1 MPSPAKALS
10 NAALKAALLT
20 ATTRALRLEAELAN
34 AKAEASDDQAMI
46 AYQQLQI
53 AKLRHQVYGQRS
65 ERSVRLIEQLTLAF
79 EELESA
85 ATADEIAAEQA
96 AARTTG
102 VAAFT
107 RKRPSRQPFPEH
119 LPRERVIEPAP
130 TTCLCCG
137 SAGLRKLGEDVTET
151 LEVIPCSWKVI
162 QHVWEKFGKPPVS
175 TAA

>member
-10 NAALKAALLT
+10 KDNAALKVALLT
-20 ATTRALRLEAELAN
+20 ATARTLHVEAELAN
-34 AKAEASDDQAMI
+34 AKAQASDDQAMI

-53 AKLRHQVYGQRS
+53 AKLRHQLYGQRS

-102 VAAFT
+102 VAPFT
-107 RKRPSRQPFPEH
+107 RKRPSPASARRASPSPSICH
-119 LPRERVIEPAP
+119 ASAWSSPRPPPACAAAVP
-130 TTCLCCG
+130 TC
-137 SAGLRKLGEDVTET
+137 A
-151 LEVIPCSWKVI
+151 SWARTSRRRWK
-162 QHVWEKFGKPPVS
+162 
-175 TAA
+175 